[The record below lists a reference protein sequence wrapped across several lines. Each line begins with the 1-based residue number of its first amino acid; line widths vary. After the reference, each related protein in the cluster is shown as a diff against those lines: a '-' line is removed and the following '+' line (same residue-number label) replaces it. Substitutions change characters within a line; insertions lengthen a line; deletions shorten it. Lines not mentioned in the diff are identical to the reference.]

1 MKKDIK
7 KRVIAGGLLTL
18 STLLSGCD
26 DPSVG
31 TGLYGPPRETPFDPG
46 TNIVEDVYGP
56 PYDYLEQSEDN
67 SEQDFDPSEIL
78 PAPVYG
84 PPSDQ

>member
-7 KRVIAGGLLTL
+7 KRVIAGGILTI
-18 STLLSGCD
+18 SALLSGC

-31 TGLYGPPRETPFDPG
+31 TGLYGPPRETEFDPE

-56 PYDYLEQSEDN
+56 PFDYLEQSEEN
-67 SEQDFDPSEIL
+67 TEQDFDSFENL